1 MNMKDYEEQATELTA
16 QAQKL
21 EATMLTYRAFSECEQ
36 RTGHDFN
43 YWIDE
48 ETKTIHGMCDN
59 CGVFIKAENY
69 HMWFTED
76 NEEGFG
82 DLAGVSAEDIEL
94 EEPEPPSPKMSE
106 TNDKPTLP
114 LESEADSGGT
124 YRVDVSGLLG
134 RNE

>member
-1 MNMKDYEEQATELTA
+1 MNMKDYEDKAAELTA

-36 RTGHDFN
+36 RTGHDFG

-48 ETKTIHGMCDN
+48 DTKTIHGMCNN

-94 EEPEPPSPKMSE
+94 EEPEPLPQEMSE
-106 TNDKPTLP
+106 TDDKPTTK
-114 LESEADSGGT
+114 LESEANSRGA

>member
-1 MNMKDYEEQATELTA
+1 MNMKDYEEQAAELTA
-16 QAQKL
+16 KAQKL
-21 EATMLTYRAFSECEQ
+21 EATMLTYRVLQDCVKNGF
-36 RTGHDFN
+36 DFD
-43 YWIDE
+43 YWLDDK
-48 ETKTIHGMCDN
+48 TKTIHGLCQKS
-59 CGVFIKAENY
+59 GISFKAENY

-82 DLAGVSAEDIEL
+82 DLAGMSIEEIDL
-94 EEPEPPSPKMSE
+94 EEPEPLPQKMSE

-114 LESEADSGGT
+114 LESETDSGGT

>member
-1 MNMKDYEEQATELTA
+1 MNMKDYEEQAAELTA
-16 QAQKL
+16 KAQKL
-21 EATMLTYRAFSECEQ
+21 EATMLTYRVLQDCVKNGF
-36 RTGHDFN
+36 DFD
-43 YWIDE
+43 YWLDDK
-48 ETKTIHGMCDN
+48 TKTIHGLCQKS
-59 CGVFIKAENY
+59 GISFKAENY

-82 DLAGVSAEDIEL
+82 DLAGMSIEEIDL
-94 EEPEPPSPKMSE
+94 EETEPPSPKMSE

-114 LESEADSGGT
+114 LESETDSGGT

>member
-1 MNMKDYEEQATELTA
+1 MNMKDYEEQAAELTA
-16 QAQKL
+16 KAQKL
-21 EATMLTYRAFSECEQ
+21 EATMLTYRVLQDCVKNGF
-36 RTGHDFN
+36 DFD
-43 YWIDE
+43 YWLDDK
-48 ETKTIHGMCDN
+48 TKTIHGLCQKS
-59 CGVFIKAENY
+59 GISFKAENY

-82 DLAGVSAEDIEL
+82 DLAGMSIEEIDL

-106 TNDKPTLP
+106 SNEKLTLP
-114 LESEADSGGT
+114 LESETDSGGT